1 MPDFEIKLRFLTNQR
16 RRRDSDGVGGFGVEV
31 DVVMTTKVEPEA
43 DIESET
49 VEIASSVE
57 DHLENHNFEDDE
69 IAGKMVLL
77 RNIVG
82 AVIVIRLIRD
92 GDKKLCDV

>member
-31 DVVMTTKVEPEA
+31 DVVMTTRVEPEA

-49 VEIASSVE
+49 SEIASSVE

-77 RNIVG
+77 RNIFET
-82 AVIVIRLIRD
+82 VIEYTMIT
-92 GDKKLCDV
+92 